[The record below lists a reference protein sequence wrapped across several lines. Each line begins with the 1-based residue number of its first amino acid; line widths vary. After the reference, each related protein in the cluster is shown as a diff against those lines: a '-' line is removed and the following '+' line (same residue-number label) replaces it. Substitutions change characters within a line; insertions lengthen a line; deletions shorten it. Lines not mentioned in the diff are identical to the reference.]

1 MNYLNHQLRNVSKN
15 DLRKKIN
22 ALKQGVLYLFVLGLV
37 VTSCSDNDAVA
48 ETEDVTQ
55 DTTEVQR
62 SAEIDQIDTILGD
75 IVIDAYEQQEFEAA
89 DRIKYTQDNS
99 DRETYSRDIP
109 ECVTITVVA
118 QQNYREVTLDFG
130 AEGCVV
136 NGHLLQGQIVFDYT
150 RNPEA
155 QEIAINYNL
164 VDFYFDAKNVIAS
177 RSILK
182 ELSNEN
188 GNPQFTHNLSVT
200 VIWPNGVQASREG
213 TRIREWVEGFGSGV
227 FTDNVFEI
235 TGNWTAT
242 FVNGNTHAYE
252 VIVPLRREAVCVYLV
267 SGSFG
272 VERTNFGGVFDYGV
286 GECDNQ
292 ATFTFNNGTEIP
304 ITLN

>member
-1 MNYLNHQLRNVSKN
+1 MNYSNYKLKYVRINDISKKFNVI
-15 DLRKKIN
+15 KKGI
-22 ALKQGVLYLFVLGLV
+22 LSLLVLGLTF
-37 VTSCSDNDAVA
+37 TSCSNNDEVV
-48 ETEDVTQ
+48 ETEDLTQ

-62 SAEIDQIDTILGD
+62 SAEIDQIDNILGD
-75 IVIDAYEQQEFEAA
+75 IVIDAYEQQEFESA
-89 DRIKYTQDNS
+89 DRIEYTQDNS
-99 DRETYSRDIP
+99 SRETYSRDIP

-130 AEGCVV
+130 AEGCMV
-136 NGHLLQGQIVFDYT
+136 NGHLIQGQIVFDYT

-164 VDFYFDAKNVIAS
+164 IDFYFDAKNVIAS

-182 ELSNEN
+182 ELSNDN

-227 FTDNVFEI
+227 FSDNVFEI

-242 FVNGNTHAYE
+242 FVNGNTHTYE
-252 VIVPLRREAVCVYLV
+252 VLVPLRREVVCAYFV
-267 SGSFG
+267 SGSFD
-272 VERTNFGGVFDYGV
+272 VQRTNFGGIFDF
-286 GECDNQ
+286 GEGDCDNQ

-304 ITLN
+304 VVLN

>member
-1 MNYLNHQLRNVSKN
+1 MKKFNVI
-15 DLRKKIN
+15 KK
-22 ALKQGVLYLFVLGLV
+22 GVLSLFVLGFV
-37 VTSCSDNDAVA
+37 FTSCSNNEEAT
-48 ETEDVTQ
+48 ETEDLTQ
-55 DTTEVQR
+55 DTIEVKR
-62 SAEIDQIDTILGD
+62 SAEIDQIDNILGD
-75 IVIDAYEQQEFEAA
+75 IIIDAYEEQEATA
-89 DRIKYTQDNS
+89 DRGGVTTDASDN
-99 DRETYSRDIP
+99 TFYAKDIP

-118 QQNYREVTLDFG
+118 QQNYREITLDFG
-130 AEGCVV
+130 TEGCMV
-136 NGHLLQGQIVFDYT
+136 NGHLIQGQIIFDYT

-155 QEIAINYNL
+155 QQIMINYNL

-188 GNPQFTHNLSVT
+188 GNPQFTHNLSIT

-227 FTDNVFEI
+227 FSDNVFEI

-242 FVNGNTHAYE
+242 FVNGNTHTYE
-252 VIVPLRREAVCVYLV
+252 VMEPLRREVVCAYFV
-267 SGSFG
+267 SGSFD
-272 VERTNFGGVFDYGV
+272 VQRTNFGGVFDFGE